1 MLLLLRQACG
11 ALIVLHHGV
20 DDGLRIDEAAVQI
33 LASVEQILKWP
44 ASLLL
49 ADVDHRAK
57 PLLNYW
63 WLDHRVERIS
73 ALLLFGVVH
82 RVAADAV
89 VQFRPGLRAGIG
101 VSFSVIYQVRGVLRA
116 SR

>member
-1 MLLLLRQACG
+1 MLLLLRQGCG

-20 DDGLRIDEAAVQI
+20 DDRLRVDEAAVQI

-49 ADVDHRAK
+49 SDVDHGAK

-63 WLDHRVERIS
+63 WLDYRVERFGSLI
-73 ALLLFGVVH
+73 LFGVVH
-82 RVAADAV
+82 
-89 VQFRPGLRAGIG
+89 
-101 VSFSVIYQVRGVLRA
+101 
-116 SR
+116 